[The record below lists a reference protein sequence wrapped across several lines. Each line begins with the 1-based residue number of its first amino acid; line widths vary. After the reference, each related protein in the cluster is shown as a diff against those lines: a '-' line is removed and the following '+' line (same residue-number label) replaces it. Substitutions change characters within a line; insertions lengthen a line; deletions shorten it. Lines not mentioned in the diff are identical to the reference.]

1 MNELRVFFLSC
12 HDLLLGHLHPPSPP
26 FHGWR
31 ERLWRFP
38 SCSLPPH
45 RVQYSRFRQQAG
57 HCHCQCLS
65 LSPRPTSRTWPAASA
80 SASSTPTATGSPGLS
95 LSPTKLL
102 EMTKSFSP
110 SYADQCWQLTDC
122 SFLEICPVPYF
133 LHRRW
138 SPLLKA
144 IRRIQL
150 GWDVKMVSLI
160 MIPIQDCVSG
170 PRSPPIFEECPWP
183 PKPETSTSSTSTTTP
198 TTTSGD
204 CNVFHRSSKRH
215 IPTDL
220 RTHDAHPCLFV
231 VVDLIS
237 KVLSLSSELHSTQSK
252 QLQP

>member
-1 MNELRVFFLSC
+1 M
-12 HDLLLGHLHPPSPP
+12 
-26 FHGWR
+26 
-31 ERLWRFP
+31 
-38 SCSLPPH
+38 PPH

-80 SASSTPTATGSPGLS
+80 SASSTPTATGSPGSS

-102 EMTKSFSP
+102 EMTKSFSS

-133 LHRRW
+133 LHLVKGY
-138 SPLLKA
+138 PLDSIGMGCKDDIFDKVL
-144 IRRIQL
+144 
-150 GWDVKMVSLI
+150 

-204 CNVFHRSSKRH
+204 CDVFHRSSKRH

-220 RTHDAHPCLFV
+220 RTNDAHPCLFV